1 MKNRSIFLLV
11 TILLI
16 LITFSLHNIL
26 LLLGEKQC
34 WSLSGLKG
42 LTWEDRYCLQ
52 PQPGMGL
59 ILVLQANRCLLFW
72 PYYRTRFILVEVLK
86 SVMPL
91 NIEKAEQFPF
101 ICTIVSGKFLV

>member
-1 MKNRSIFLLV
+1 M

-52 PQPGMGL
+52 PQLGMGAGL
-59 ILVLQANRCLLFW
+59 TGESLFTFLAILPHAFHSGQAM
-72 PYYRTRFILVEVLK
+72 K
-86 SVMPL
+86 MMPL
-91 NIEKAEQFPF
+91 NIEKAEQFQF
-101 ICTIVSGKFLV
+101 ISAKVSGKFLVWNGKECV